1 MLLRC
6 HIIQPGP
13 TVTGSSRLSY
23 LLGLVLKNRL
33 PELKA
38 RLVGDEI
45 VVMRPFGQALD
56 FSLKN
61 ARLDADGWIVWE
73 EEDYCRP
80 PLAMERAA
88 VLDTYF
94 TDLSVE
100 KVGPALRLH
109 HHP

>member
-1 MLLRC
+1 
-6 HIIQPGP
+6 
-13 TVTGSSRLSY
+13 
-23 LLGLVLKNRL
+23 LGLVLKNRL

-73 EEDYCRP
+73 EEVYCRP